1 MARFSIKNTCVKC
14 FSENLDIPSKKNA
27 DTIITCLDCSHQE
40 RWVKIVTLALVRT
53 RKKASYYFQK
63 RQQELYKQ
71 EDTIIKD
78 KNK

>member
-1 MARFSIKNTCVKC
+1 VKTSI
-14 FSENLDIPSKKNA
+14 SQAKKNA
-27 DTIITCLDCSHQE
+27 NTIITCLDCSHQE

>member
-40 RWVKIVTLALVRT
+40 RSVKILTLALVRT